1 MTVIFPDIEKVLVA
15 ALKTALLARDEPI
28 AANVYVATKKP
39 APDYSPYPS
48 KMVILRADGGP
59 QLDDVR
65 KTERIGVN
73 VWCDTYAN
81 ANELSYLVAALMK
94 TLTGD
99 SVKYVNMVLSP
110 IRIDEASTEEHRYMT
125 FELVVKA
132 SNL

>member
-15 ALKTALLARDEPI
+15 GLKAALAARVEPI
-28 AANVYVATKKP
+28 ASNVYVATKKP
-39 APDYSPYPS
+39 APDFTPYPS
-48 KMVILRADGGP
+48 KIVQIRADGGP

-73 VWCDTYAN
+73 VWCATYAD
-81 ANELSYLVAALMK
+81 ANELSYFVAALMK

-99 SVKYVNMVLSP
+99 HVKFVNMVLSP
-110 IRIDEASTEEHRYMT
+110 IRIDEASTEEHRYLT

-132 SNL
+132 STL